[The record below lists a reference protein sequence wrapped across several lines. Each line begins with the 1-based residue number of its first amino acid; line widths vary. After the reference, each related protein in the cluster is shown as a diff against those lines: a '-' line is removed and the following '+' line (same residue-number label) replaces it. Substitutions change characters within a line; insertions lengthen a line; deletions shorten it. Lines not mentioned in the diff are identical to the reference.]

1 MFNTEYFEKV
11 NIRDMLQGVI
21 GGTNNEEALEAN
33 LAEVEDNE
41 DR

>member
-21 GGTNNEEALEAN
+21 GGGAGEALEAD
-33 LAEVEDNE
+33 LA
-41 DR
+41 